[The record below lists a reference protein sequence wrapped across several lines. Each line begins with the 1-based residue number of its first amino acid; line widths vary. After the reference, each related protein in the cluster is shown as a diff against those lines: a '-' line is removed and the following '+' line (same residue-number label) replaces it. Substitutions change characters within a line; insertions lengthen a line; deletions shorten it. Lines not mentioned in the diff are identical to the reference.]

1 MDKLPL
7 GQVMCLCWS
16 LSPFL
21 RVCPSAT
28 PHMEHTCLVKEA
40 APLEAL
46 AVFMTSVAPL
56 KGPDH
61 LSTLTGCIVKKFIF
75 QNWRMKEGEE
85 GLHPSTAFQGR
96 STQIPT
102 VYPLT
107 KATLG
112 GWG

>member
-1 MDKLPL
+1 
-7 GQVMCLCWS
+7 
-16 LSPFL
+16 
-21 RVCPSAT
+21 
-28 PHMEHTCLVKEA
+28 MEHTCLVKEA